1 MYAKVIVDITNSEVD
16 KVFDYKIP
24 SFLPVSKGDMVLVP
38 FGKRSIMGFVLDI
51 ADISSYDES
60 KIKEIKE
67 ILLPQIIKSNI
78 LQLIH
83 EMKTQYYL
91 KYVDIIK
98 LVIPSEIRNGKI
110 KTQFERNIRIKDFE
124 KFEDY
129 LKTIRR
135 NSKNP
140 VLVYNHLTNK
150 AEDNYTN
157 LCKLYS
163 SACINKLLELEI
175 LEETK
180 TIKNR
185 LTQGTTYIQK
195 NITLNAYQTNAI
207 NAILDSKYNTFL
219 LHGVTGSGK
228 TEVYINV
235 IKKLLSEHKN
245 AIMLVPEISLTPQMV
260 NIFTSIFGKNIAV
273 LHSGLSAGEKFDEWN
288 RIYKNEVNIVIGAR
302 SAIFAPVEN
311 LGVIIIDEEHDNS
324 YISDSNPRYETYKV
338 AQIRAKYDNCPLVLG
353 SATPNID
360 SYHKAITGE
369 FNILELPVRAN
380 NKEMPPIEIVD
391 MLPEFKSGNTTAF
404 SARLVEELTN
414 TINKQ
419 NQALI
424 FINRR
429 GFSSYISC
437 RSCGYIP
444 RCTECDITLSYHKEC
459 NELKCHYCGKR
470 FRNITKCP
478 ECGSNEI
485 KLCGIGTQ
493 RVVEDLQNLFTG
505 VPIFRMDMDTTK
517 TKNSHAKI
525 LSDFANTKPSI
536 LVGTQM
542 IAKGHDF
549 PQVDLVGI
557 LDADLSLFFGEYRAS
572 EKTFQLITQVA
583 GRAGRSE
590 IAGKVVL
597 QTYFP
602 KNYVYNLVANYN
614 YKKFFDKEINLR
626 KTTNFPPFAEIVR
639 VLISNE
645 QDYLAKQCAFELFT
659 EFKKLKMEYRDEI
672 YFLQAMQSPL
682 SKLKNKYR
690 YQIVVRYN
698 ITKSEEILSK
708 IYSTI
713 DQVDNG
719 TNSIF
724 VELNP
729 SSLS

>member
-1 MYAKVIVDITNSEVD
+1 
-16 KVFDYKIP
+16 
-24 SFLPVSKGDMVLVP
+24 
-38 FGKRSIMGFVLDI
+38 
-51 ADISSYDES
+51 
-60 KIKEIKE
+60 
-67 ILLPQIIKSNI
+67 
-78 LQLIH
+78 
-83 EMKTQYYL
+83 
-91 KYVDIIK
+91 
-98 LVIPSEIRNGKI
+98 
-110 KTQFERNIRIKDFE
+110 
-124 KFEDY
+124 
-129 LKTIRR
+129 
-135 NSKNP
+135 
-140 VLVYNHLTNK
+140 
-150 AEDNYTN
+150 
-157 LCKLYS
+157 
-163 SACINKLLELEI
+163 
-175 LEETK
+175 
-180 TIKNR
+180 
-185 LTQGTTYIQK
+185 
-195 NITLNAYQTNAI
+195 
-207 NAILDSKYNTFL
+207 
-219 LHGVTGSGK
+219 
-228 TEVYINV
+228 
-235 IKKLLSEHKN
+235 
-245 AIMLVPEISLTPQMV
+245 
-260 NIFTSIFGKNIAV
+260 
-273 LHSGLSAGEKFDEWN
+273 
-288 RIYKNEVNIVIGAR
+288 
-302 SAIFAPVEN
+302 
-311 LGVIIIDEEHDNS
+311 
-324 YISDSNPRYETYKV
+324 
-338 AQIRAKYDNCPLVLG
+338 
-353 SATPNID
+353 
-360 SYHKAITGE
+360 
-369 FNILELPVRAN
+369 
-380 NKEMPPIEIVD
+380 
-391 MLPEFKSGNTTAF
+391 
-404 SARLVEELTN
+404 
-414 TINKQ
+414 
-419 NQALI
+419 
-424 FINRR
+424 
-429 GFSSYISC
+429 
-437 RSCGYIP
+437 
-444 RCTECDITLSYHKEC
+444 
-459 NELKCHYCGKR
+459 
-470 FRNITKCP
+470 
-478 ECGSNEI
+478 
-485 KLCGIGTQ
+485 
-493 RVVEDLQNLFTG
+493 
-505 VPIFRMDMDTTK
+505 MDTTK

-719 TNSIF
+719 TSSIF